1 MEGGKKKRNQDKD
14 IEKETND
21 LLLFSLHLGPCSFA
35 PSPPLMVICLGGK
48 AAAFSSR
55 GECRVKRT
63 TGREERVRG
72 REERRENISFSSI
85 FIPGDTDLPRLT
97 VIREAK

>member
-1 MEGGKKKRNQDKD
+1 MEGGKKRNQDKD

-35 PSPPLMVICLGGK
+35 PSLPLMVICLGGK

-63 TGREERVRG
+63 TGREEQVRG

-85 FIPGDTDLPRLT
+85 FIPGDMDLPRLT
-97 VIREAK
+97 VIRETR